1 MKRSQYLRLI
11 SILVSVITLS
21 FTILFLFT
29 NPAKY
34 KKEPI
39 FSENENRYLSTL
51 PKLSFKSLQDGSA
64 TKGIQDWFSDNFAA
78 RDFFMNVRAY
88 SERLLCKTEIN
99 DVYLCKDGFLI
110 EKPASD
116 DRLYKIAD
124 ILSSFNSKIKG
135 KDVSLMLVPTAIS
148 VYSDKLPKDSNSGN
162 QIDYMNRLYELSGI
176 KRIDVSDTLISKGK
190 EYDGSTY
197 ENSLYYRLD
206 HHWTSLG
213 AYFAYDKFCKDKGIE
228 AVPFDKLNKQK
239 ISDNFKGTVYSKL
252 NDFSIKGETMYS
264 YDNKDRV
271 KVKYSDID
279 KDFDTLYAEE
289 YLDKK
294 DKYSYFLNNLHG
306 YCLIEN
312 LDSKNDKEL
321 VIIKDSYANCFIPM
335 LVKHYKKIHV
345 FDTRIYKEKVSDFI
359 NKNTSCEC
367 EVLILYNLA
376 TINNDTGIGGIM

>member
-11 SILVSVITLS
+11 SILVSVITVS

-110 EKPASD
+110 EKPKAD
-116 DRLYKIAD
+116 DMLDKVARIF
-124 ILSSFNSKIKG
+124 SSFNNKIKA
-135 KDVSLMLVPTAIS
+135 KDVSLMLVPTAIT
-148 VYSDKLPKDSNSGN
+148 VYSDKLPAHADSGS
-162 QIDYMNRLYELSGI
+162 QIEYMNRLYELSGI
-176 KRIDVSDTLISKGK
+176 KRIDVSDTLIKAAEKYNADS
-190 EYDGSTY
+190 Y

-239 ISDNFKGTVYSKL
+239 ISDNFKGTVYSKV
-252 NDFSIKGETMYS
+252 NDFSINGEIMYS
-264 YDNKDRV
+264 YDNSDRV
-271 KVKYSDID
+271 KVRYSDID
-279 KDFDTLYAEE
+279 KDFDTLYAKE
-289 YLDKK
+289 YLNKK

-306 YCLIEN
+306 YTCIEN
-312 LDSKNDKEL
+312 LDSKNDREL
-321 VIIKDSYANCFIPM
+321 VVIKDSYANCLVPM

-345 FDTRIYKEKVSDFI
+345 FDTRIYKERVSDFI
-359 NKNTSCEC
+359 NKNSSL

>member
-1 MKRSQYLRLI
+1 
-11 SILVSVITLS
+11 
-21 FTILFLFT
+21 
-29 NPAKY
+29 
-34 KKEPI
+34 
-39 FSENENRYLSTL
+39 
-51 PKLSFKSLQDGSA
+51 
-64 TKGIQDWFSDNFAA
+64 
-78 RDFFMNVRAY
+78 
-88 SERLLCKTEIN
+88 
-99 DVYLCKDGFLI
+99 
-110 EKPASD
+110 
-116 DRLYKIAD
+116 
-124 ILSSFNSKIKG
+124 
-135 KDVSLMLVPTAIS
+135 
-148 VYSDKLPKDSNSGN
+148 
-162 QIDYMNRLYELSGI
+162 
-176 KRIDVSDTLISKGK
+176 
-190 EYDGSTY
+190 
-197 ENSLYYRLD
+197 
-206 HHWTSLG
+206 
-213 AYFAYDKFCKDKGIE
+213 
-228 AVPFDKLNKQK
+228 
-239 ISDNFKGTVYSKL
+239 
-252 NDFSIKGETMYS
+252 MYS

-359 NKNTSCEC
+359 NKNTSREC